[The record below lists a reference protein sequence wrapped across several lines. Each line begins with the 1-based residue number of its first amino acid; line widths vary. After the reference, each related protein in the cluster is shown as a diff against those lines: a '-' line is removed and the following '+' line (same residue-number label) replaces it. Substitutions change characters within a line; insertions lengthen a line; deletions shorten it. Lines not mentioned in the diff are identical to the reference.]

1 MHINTFDHYQHLN
14 SPVHQLDPRVKLV
27 VTLAFILS
35 NALLP
40 DGVWLAFFASWLLVV
55 LATLIGGFTM
65 RFVLTR
71 ALVALPFALA
81 AITTMFT
88 IPGDA
93 VTTFRLG
100 STTIIIT
107 DAGLVRFFSIMLR
120 SWVSVQMAIVMTA
133 STPFPD
139 LVHAMRHLRMPDVL
153 VSIVSFMY
161 RYLFVLADEVMRML
175 RAREA
180 RSAKVPG
187 QKSGGALL
195 WRARIAGSMVG
206 QLLLRSLDRS
216 ERVYNAMVA
225 RGYKGVMMTINPHVM
240 RPDDWILGVVVIA
253 SLLGIQILSRS

>member
-1 MHINTFDHYQHLN
+1 
-14 SPVHQLDPRVKLV
+14 
-27 VTLAFILS
+27 
-35 NALLP
+35 
-40 DGVWLAFFASWLLVV
+40 
-55 LATLIGGFTM
+55 
-65 RFVLTR
+65 
-71 ALVALPFALA
+71 
-81 AITTMFT
+81 
-88 IPGDA
+88 
-93 VTTFRLG
+93 
-100 STTIIIT
+100 
-107 DAGLVRFFSIMLR
+107 MLR